1 MLATWVRLIITVII
15 FGLIF
20 IIHFN
25 VYYLTIVIILYTVLR
40 CFTFLYIRI
49 FHNTEVIKGLK
60 SHSGWWWP

>member
-1 MLATWVRLIITVII
+1 MLATWIRLIITVII

-40 CFTFLYIRI
+40 CFRYFPVYVYI
-49 FHNTEVIKGLK
+49 
-60 SHSGWWWP
+60 S